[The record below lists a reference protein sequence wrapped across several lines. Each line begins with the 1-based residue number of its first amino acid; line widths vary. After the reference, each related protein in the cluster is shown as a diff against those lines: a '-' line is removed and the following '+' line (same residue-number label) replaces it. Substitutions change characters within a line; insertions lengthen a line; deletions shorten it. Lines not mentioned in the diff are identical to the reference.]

1 MKILTIFYCQL
12 KKLHYLCTEIN
23 SLLFTKKEM
32 IMKKMMMIA
41 AMMIAAVSANAQ
53 NEVGQITLQPKAGIN
68 ISTITGDYNDKKAK
82 VGLVAGVEAE
92 YGVAENFGLAFGV
105 LYSMEGCKMDII
117 GEGGEGASAYL
128 AKGVKV
134 NLDYINIPILAQYYP
149 VKGLAIKAGIQPA
162 FNVRHKLSYD
172 GESVNMKDLGWEAK
186 TFNLS
191 IPVGLSYEYQSFV
204 LDARYNIGVT
214 KLFKDAD
221 QGRNSTFSITIG
233 YKFAL

>member
-1 MKILTIFYCQL
+1 
-12 KKLHYLCTEIN
+12 
-23 SLLFTKKEM
+23 
-32 IMKKMMMIA
+32 MKKIMMIA

-92 YGVAENFGLAFGV
+92 YGITENFGIDFGV
-105 LYSMEGCKMDII
+105 LYSMEGCKMDLPIAA
-117 GEGGEGASAYL
+117 GEGASVYL
-128 AKGVKV
+128 AKGVNI

-162 FNVRHKLSYD
+162 FNVRHKASKD
-172 GESVNMKDLGWEAK
+172 GDKVNIDGVKS
-186 TFNLS
+186 FNFS
-191 IPVGLSYEYQSFV
+191 IPVGLSYEYASFV

>member
-12 KKLHYLCTEIN
+12 KNLYYLCTEIN

-53 NEVGQITLQPKAGIN
+53 NEVGQLTLMPKAGIN
-68 ISTITGDYNDKKAK
+68 ISTMTGDIDGKKAK
-82 VGLVAGVEAE
+82 VGLVAGLEAE
-92 YGVAENFGLAFGV
+92 YGISENFGIDFGV
-105 LYSMEGCKMDII
+105 LYSMEGFKGKGIAVV
-117 GEGGEGASAYL
+117 GEGGEIGAFL
-128 AKGVKV
+128 ADANY

-149 VKGLAIKAGIQPA
+149 IKGLAIKAGIQPA
-162 FNVRHKLSYD
+162 FNVRHKASVD
-172 GESVNMKDLGWEAK
+172 GNTANLDGVKS
-186 TFNLS
+186 FNFS
-191 IPVGLSYEYQSFV
+191 IPVGLSYEYASFV
-204 LDARYNIGVT
+204 LDARYNIGIT